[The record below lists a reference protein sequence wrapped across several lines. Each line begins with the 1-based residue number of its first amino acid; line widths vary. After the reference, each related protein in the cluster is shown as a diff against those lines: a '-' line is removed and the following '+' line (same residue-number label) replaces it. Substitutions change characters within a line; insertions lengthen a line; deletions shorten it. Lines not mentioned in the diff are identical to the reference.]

1 MNKFSKEFYSSRIDD
16 WITKYVK
23 VKELCKLI
31 KSIQKDIEK
40 NRGEIIRENT
50 RNPSISFE
58 EIQRNTITVPLDRHS
73 VGLDVLEDTEGLF
86 NKDAKIFNTPL
97 MYEINELFGE
107 LDNLEYGDDIKIF
120 LYFLT
125 IEVHNVYVFYTSIEK
140 NIFMRVNE
148 HSNTRKKYREMNDN
162 ELLEELIDLTDITY
176 LLYSFYSYIDLN
188 IKAVQ
193 EVLKYFD
200 EHFQLLNHNISI
212 KDLYIKKYLA
222 KKDSDLRYILS
233 FKIIIDSCVIIESYY
248 HEIVSLSHTKEIKEQ
263 KRELKEVLSFL
274 NEKNTDR
281 VNDDIHEVYLK
292 QKNIH
297 FNNIIKQKKNLKI
310 DIQNSF
316 CVDVHQQED
325 LYKRLGEKQ
334 FDEEINIKISKKNIY
349 NLIILYFH
357 TFVYSFYY
365 IMPYLVFYFYFINNK
380 IHIYY
385 LGFVLTATHLGNVI
399 SKIIINL
406 VSEKFKIKFIIFCI
420 CFIISFVLGIYS
432 ERYLQEEAEIDELKF
447 FAFNLISRFFYGFS
461 CGRLL
466 TRQYIMQYLPESEIK
481 FFSVTYLVVIYLG
494 GLVGIILNFLLKDM
508 KPLYFEE
515 IAFYLEGY
523 YFIFFIGAIIYVLYL
538 ILIVFVFTEPNQA
551 TMLEQSR
558 EKSIQKMEEEFN
570 NEIHIEEKNIS
581 DYKELYDENE
591 SGNDSNKLG
600 NLLFRDSSFGI
611 KRNTTNKGL
620 DIVEEETNEDIN
632 KTFNEKISRRL
643 TENILNT
650 KDNNHLIE
658 LTKKEGGKEEKDE
671 DETLST
677 PLNISSIK
685 NKDSKNSTNLDSNN
699 YNKIS
704 KDTTSN
710 EILSAEEMKGLNS
723 IEKELINLNA
733 QNNFDDIN
741 LMPNELERIMKSNYK
756 NNRSYLCSFLV
767 FIITLLLTTSLN
779 EFTLLSSP
787 IIFLSVNN
795 IKSLIL
801 EEKNV
806 IIIIIVLHIFSFPF
820 IIFTRMIRSFN
831 VERRIL
837 LIFYLILCGLLII
850 SSTLIYFISDYNSNS
865 IYSIF
870 GIVLIYIANNLI
882 EGATHLLS
890 NKLIPSFVKICDI
903 NNKYLIS
910 YSTVFGKII
919 GGLIFC
925 DIYYLMEKDII
936 NEEKVNKDNINAEFI
951 NLQKTKFFKINVFI
965 FSILTIISFFAF
977 ILSYKKLRVRAI
989 SKLFYISD

>member
-16 WITKYVK
+16 WIAKYVK

-148 HSNTRKKYREMNDN
+148 HSNTRKKYLEMNDN

-406 VSEKFKIKFIIFCI
+406 VSEKFKIKFIVFCI

-515 IAFYLEGY
+515 FAFYLEGY

-620 DIVEEETNEDIN
+620 DIVEE
-632 KTFNEKISRRL
+632 KRLMKI
-643 TENILNT
+643 
-650 KDNNHLIE
+650 
-658 LTKKEGGKEEKDE
+658 
-671 DETLST
+671 
-677 PLNISSIK
+677 
-685 NKDSKNSTNLDSNN
+685 
-699 YNKIS
+699 
-704 KDTTSN
+704 
-710 EILSAEEMKGLNS
+710 
-723 IEKELINLNA
+723 
-733 QNNFDDIN
+733 
-741 LMPNELERIMKSNYK
+741 
-756 NNRSYLCSFLV
+756 
-767 FIITLLLTTSLN
+767 
-779 EFTLLSSP
+779 
-787 IIFLSVNN
+787 
-795 IKSLIL
+795 
-801 EEKNV
+801 
-806 IIIIIVLHIFSFPF
+806 
-820 IIFTRMIRSFN
+820 
-831 VERRIL
+831 
-837 LIFYLILCGLLII
+837 
-850 SSTLIYFISDYNSNS
+850 
-865 IYSIF
+865 
-870 GIVLIYIANNLI
+870 
-882 EGATHLLS
+882 
-890 NKLIPSFVKICDI
+890 
-903 NNKYLIS
+903 
-910 YSTVFGKII
+910 
-919 GGLIFC
+919 
-925 DIYYLMEKDII
+925 
-936 NEEKVNKDNINAEFI
+936 
-951 NLQKTKFFKINVFI
+951 
-965 FSILTIISFFAF
+965 
-977 ILSYKKLRVRAI
+977 
-989 SKLFYISD
+989 